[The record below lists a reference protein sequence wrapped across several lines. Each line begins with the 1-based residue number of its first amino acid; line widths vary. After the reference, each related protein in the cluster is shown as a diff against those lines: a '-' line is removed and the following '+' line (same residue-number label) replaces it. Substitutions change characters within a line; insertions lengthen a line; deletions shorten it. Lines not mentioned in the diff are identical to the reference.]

1 MLEPTFLSV
10 PELADRWK
18 QTERQILERGAAMR
32 LPLYFMFDG
41 VAIPINDRWHL
52 SHGHEYQDALR
63 ERESLE
69 QSISL
74 ARGELARN
82 AAILRGHS
90 EPSPYEDM
98 PLSTERKNALVA
110 RIEAEEAKL
119 EAVTLRLEKRERTRR
134 RYECNG
140 ILRIMPGAA
149 KAIMIEGKAFV
160 DRAYLPGKPLTL
172 RQEQGGFI
180 LDGPILA
187 LEGGRVRLSQGD
199 LLASLAEVKAIE
211 SGQTQKQRKAPPK
224 HSETKS
230 WQEQA
235 RQIANELDQ
244 RDASVGAHDSIT
256 SMAERVAIEM
266 RNRGIN
272 GPRGPLSGATIKRE
286 ALQGKRNMTP
296 PVGWGKRGE

>member
-10 PELADRWK
+10 AELADRWK
-18 QTERQILERGAAMR
+18 QTERQILEHGASLR
-32 LPLYFMFDG
+32 LPLYFLFDG
-41 VAIPINDRWHL
+41 VAIPIGDQWHL

-90 EPSPYEDM
+90 EPSPYENM
-98 PLSTERKNALVA
+98 PLSTERISALVA

-119 EAVTLRLEKRERTRR
+119 EAITLRLEQRERERQQST
-134 RYECNG
+134 YYG
-140 ILRIMPGAA
+140 YLRALPGA
-149 KAIMIEGKAFV
+149 IGDI
-160 DRAYLPGKPLTL
+160 LQGKPVAVMYAHHPERGIVAVEGRPVTL
-172 RQEQGGFI
+172 A
-180 LDGPILA
+180 PP
-187 LEGGRVRLSQGD
+187 D
-199 LLASLAEVKAIE
+199 LLASLTEVKAIE

>member
-69 QSISL
+69 HSIRL

-187 LEGGRVRLSQGD
+187 LEGGRVWLSQGD

-211 SGQTQKQRKAPPK
+211 SVDGQGSLDAGNRLATKPKQR
-224 HSETKS
+224 SEA
-230 WQEQA
+230 QDE
-235 RQIANELDQ
+235 
-244 RDASVGAHDSIT
+244 
-256 SMAERVAIEM
+256 AI
-266 RNRGIN
+266 
-272 GPRGPLSGATIKRE
+272 LE
-286 ALQGKRNMTP
+286 ALRQMRHDPQRLPRNPPGKAGVKSQVWALLRTNKQVFGSYKVFRTA
-296 PVGWGKRGE
+296 WQRLRDLSEIADAD

>member
-10 PELADRWK
+10 AELADRWK
-18 QTERQILERGAAMR
+18 QTERQILERGALSR
-32 LPLYFMFDG
+32 LPLYFLFDGLMFDSGDQWLKSNG
-41 VAIPINDRWHL
+41 VEYTGAQAEYERLRDTVNTWEAVLKRHTAVRRGQIKPSEYEDLPLQPEAVKQYRDEIDTATKRIDELDRCL
-52 SHGHEYQDALR
+52 EQR
-63 ERESLE
+63 ERERQ
-69 QSISL
+69 QSTYYGYLRALPGAIGDIL
-74 ARGELARN
+74 QGKPVAVMYAHHPERG
-82 AAILRGHS
+82 I
-90 EPSPYEDM
+90 
-98 PLSTERKNALVA
+98 VA
-110 RIEAEEAKL
+110 VEGRP
-119 EAVTLRLEKRERTRR
+119 VTLA
-134 RYECNG
+134 
-140 ILRIMPGAA
+140 PA
-149 KAIMIEGKAFV
+149 
-160 DRAYLPGKPLTL
+160 
-172 RQEQGGFI
+172 
-180 LDGPILA
+180 
-187 LEGGRVRLSQGD
+187 D
-199 LLASLAEVKAIE
+199 LLASMAEVKAIE

>member
-10 PELADRWK
+10 AELADRWK
-18 QTERQILERGAAMR
+18 QTERQILEHGASLR

-41 VAIPINDRWHL
+41 VAIPIGDQWHL

-90 EPSPYEDM
+90 EPSPYENM
-98 PLSTERKNALVA
+98 PLSPERISALVA

-119 EAVTLRLEKRERTRR
+119 EAITLRLEQRERERQQST
-134 RYECNG
+134 YYG
-140 ILRIMPGAA
+140 YLRALPGA
-149 KAIMIEGKAFV
+149 IGDI
-160 DRAYLPGKPLTL
+160 LQGKPVAVMYAHHPERGIVAVEGRPVTL
-172 RQEQGGFI
+172 A
-180 LDGPILA
+180 PA
-187 LEGGRVRLSQGD
+187 D
-199 LLASLAEVKAIE
+199 LLASLTEVKAIE